1 MLVQGAAVSLH
12 NARIKTMHAFLRH
25 FGMPHPDKRLE
36 NIAEHIGR
44 CVSLPCQ
51 HGGQRIVTILSGN
64 ARQHRH
70 RLYPV
75 ICKFLVIW
83 TSVLAAGPEDAVV
96 RFLYPIH
103 RPLVRVSILFEAK
116 FSGEFCFGFERQHI
130 PVRQQCSL
138 VLVVPGVGP
147 VPASFAVN
155 RQSVV
160 VKLPGFV
167 EVTVQNRVYIGNERV
182 VIPVK

>member
-1 MLVQGAAVSLH
+1 MLVQGAAVGFH
-12 NARIKTMHAFLRH
+12 NAWVKTMHAFLRH

-51 HGGQRIVTILSGN
+51 HVGQRIVTILSGN

-70 RLYPV
+70 RLYTV
-75 ICKFLVIW
+75 IRKFLVIW
-83 TSVLAAGPEDAVV
+83 TSVLAAGPVCAIVGL
-96 RFLYPIH
+96 FQSFHSL
-103 RPLVRVSILFEAK
+103 LVCCGICVKSK

-155 RQSVV
+155 R
-160 VKLPGFV
+160 
-167 EVTVQNRVYIGNERV
+167 
-182 VIPVK
+182 